1 MRHVPDRATFR
12 RLAADHEIVPVCCEV
27 LADLTTPLAVY
38 DRLRGSGPSFLLES
52 VEHGERWGRHS
63 FIGLAPLGEI
73 RARRGEVHVTG
84 DLPPAVTEAAAGGDP
99 LATLDALV
107 RTLTVPDLDGLPPL
121 FAGAVGYLGY
131 DVVRFIERLP
141 DSGEDDLGLDDVRL
155 VVPGQVVAFDH
166 LRQRLTVVTNVRRT
180 DDPEAAYDRAV
191 AEAEALLA
199 ALAKPTPAPVIAP
212 PEPQPVTDAA
222 SNMTREAYLAAVET
236 AKAHIRAGDAFQIV
250 PAQRFAL
257 PTDADPFTVYRV
269 LRVINP
275 SPYMYLFDWGDLQV
289 VGSSPEALVTVRD
302 GRAEIWP
309 IAGSRPRGADE
320 EADAALEASLLA
332 DDKERAEHV
341 MLVDLARNDLGR
353 ISRTGS
359 VTVEDFM
366 SVVRYSHVMH
376 LVSRVSGEVREG
388 LSPVDVIRAT
398 FPAGTLSGATKVRAM
413 EIIDE
418 LEPTPAWSPTAS
430 PSASTR
436 RP

>member
-1 MRHVPDRATFR
+1 
-12 RLAADHEIVPVCCEV
+12 
-27 LADLTTPLAVY
+27 
-38 DRLRGSGPSFLLES
+38 
-52 VEHGERWGRHS
+52 
-63 FIGLAPLGEI
+63 
-73 RARRGEVHVTG
+73 
-84 DLPPAVTEAAAGGDP
+84 AGGDP

-166 LRQRLTVVTNVRRT
+166 LRQRLTVATNVRRT

-191 AEAEALLA
+191 AESEALLA

-320 EADAALEASLLA
+320 EADAAL
-332 DDKERAEHV
+332 
-341 MLVDLARNDLGR
+341 
-353 ISRTGS
+353 
-359 VTVEDFM
+359 
-366 SVVRYSHVMH
+366 
-376 LVSRVSGEVREG
+376 
-388 LSPVDVIRAT
+388 
-398 FPAGTLSGATKVRAM
+398 
-413 EIIDE
+413 
-418 LEPTPAWSPTAS
+418 
-430 PSASTR
+430 
-436 RP
+436 